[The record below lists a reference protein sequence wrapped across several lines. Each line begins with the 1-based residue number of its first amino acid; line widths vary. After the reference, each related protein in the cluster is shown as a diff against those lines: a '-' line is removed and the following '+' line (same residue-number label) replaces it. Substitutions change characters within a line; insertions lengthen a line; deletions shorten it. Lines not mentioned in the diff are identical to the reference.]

1 MFSSLDISI
10 LVHATEDEN
19 KILNHILENF
29 RLSTNVVTID
39 RVKTE
44 GHWKNPILRLI
55 ISTSSNIERLYTDL
69 CDQLRINYGSE
80 DLDKYLKNNL
90 DEKGSIY
97 IRLDK
102 QKLCAKALFLSDTDA
117 VRMIFKNKG
126 KFEK

>member
-1 MFSSLDISI
+1 LFSSLDISI

-69 CDQLRINYGSE
+69 YDQLRINYGFE

-117 VRMIFKNKG
+117 VRMIFKKKG

>member
-10 LVHATEDEN
+10 LVHATEDED

-69 CDQLRINYGSE
+69 YDQLRINYGFE

-90 DEKGSIY
+90 DEKGSVY

-102 QKLCAKALFLSDTDA
+102 QKLCAGALFLSDTDA
-117 VRMIFKNKG
+117 VRMIFKKKG

>member
-1 MFSSLDISI
+1 
-10 LVHATEDEN
+10 
-19 KILNHILENF
+19 
-29 RLSTNVVTID
+29 VTID

-102 QKLCAKALFLSDTDA
+102 QKLCAKALFLPDTDA
-117 VRMIFKNKG
+117 VRMIFKKKG

>member
-117 VRMIFKNKG
+117 VRMIFKKKG

>member
-1 MFSSLDISI
+1 MFSSVDISI

-29 RLSTNVVTID
+29 GLSTNVVTID
-39 RVKTE
+39 CVKTE
-44 GHWKNPILRLI
+44 GHWRNPIMRLI
-55 ISTSSNIERLYTDL
+55 ISTSSEIDRLYTDL
-69 CDQLRINYGSE
+69 CNQLRINYGSE

-90 DEKGSIY
+90 DEKGSVY

-102 QKLCAKALFLSDTDA
+102 QKLCAMAFLLSDTDA
-117 VRMIFKNKG
+117 VRMIFKKKG

>member
-1 MFSSLDISI
+1 LFSSLDISI

-29 RLSTNVVTID
+29 RLSTNVVIID

-69 CDQLRINYGSE
+69 YDQLRINYGFE

-117 VRMIFKNKG
+117 VRMIFKKKG

>member
-19 KILNHILENF
+19 KILNHILGNF

-69 CDQLRINYGSE
+69 YDQLRINYGFE

-117 VRMIFKNKG
+117 VRMIFKKKG

>member
-1 MFSSLDISI
+1 MFSSVDISI

-39 RVKTE
+39 CVKTE
-44 GHWKNPILRLI
+44 GHWKNPIMRLI
-55 ISTSSNIERLYTDL
+55 ISTSSDIDRLYKDL
-69 CDQLRINYGSE
+69 CNQLRINYGSE
-80 DLDKYLKNNL
+80 DLDQYLKNNL
-90 DEKGSIY
+90 DEKGSVF

-102 QKLCAKALFLSDTDA
+102 QKLCARALLLSDTDA
-117 VRMIFKNKG
+117 VRMIFKKKG

>member
-1 MFSSLDISI
+1 MFSSVDISI

-39 RVKTE
+39 CVKTE
-44 GHWKNPILRLI
+44 GHWKNPIMRLI
-55 ISTSSNIERLYTDL
+55 ISTSSDIDRLYTDL
-69 CDQLRINYGSE
+69 CNQLRINYGSE

-90 DEKGSIY
+90 DEKGSVY

-102 QKLCAKALFLSDTDA
+102 QKLCARALLLSDTDA
-117 VRMIFKNKG
+117 VRMIFKKKG